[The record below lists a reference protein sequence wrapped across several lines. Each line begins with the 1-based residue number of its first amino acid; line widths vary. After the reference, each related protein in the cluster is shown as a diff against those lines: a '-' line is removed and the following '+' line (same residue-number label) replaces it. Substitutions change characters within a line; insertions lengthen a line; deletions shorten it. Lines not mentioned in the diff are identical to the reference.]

1 MKFGQC
7 GFISFGAMTLIIGGM
22 ALAGLLVY
30 GWITGQELPIGPA
43 IAVALV
49 NIIAAV
55 KLALD
60 SRKVRQAP
68 PPAPEAAARAASRA
82 SGSKARG
89 SK

>member
-7 GFISFGAMTLIIGGM
+7 GFISFGAMTLIVGGM
-22 ALAGLLVY
+22 ALAGLLAY